1 MANNAS
7 SKKRIR
13 KIQRQTAV
21 NRRRVSTVR
30 TFVRKVEQ
38 AIASGDKQAAETA
51 LRQAEPLLA
60 RAGQTKVIHP
70 NTASRK
76 VSRLAKRVGQMGAP

>member
-38 AIASGDKQAAETA
+38 AIANGDKQAAETA
-51 LRQAEPLLA
+51 LRQASRCSPVPA
-60 RAGQTKVIHP
+60 RP
-70 NTASRK
+70 R
-76 VSRLAKRVGQMGAP
+76 